1 MTRHLLI
8 DPSGI
13 VTNVVECDPAQP
25 FVAEGYR
32 VILSDTGEVG
42 HIWDG
47 EKVVDPN
54 PSVEVAQAI
63 VNPGVAL
70 SKSPQTFSGRFV
82 EFAVFARVGSK
93 IAPHVHETGHYAIHV
108 NGRIR
113 TQAEGQEPVVLTSVG
128 QSVYFPAGVK
138 HWLEAEEAGSV
149 CLQVH
154 DVARNA

>member
-1 MTRHLLI
+1 MSI
-8 DPSGI
+8 
-13 VTNVVECDPAQP
+13 
-25 FVAEGYR
+25 YR
-32 VILSDTGEVG
+32 VVNSAGEVVNR
-42 HIWDG
+42 IEWDG
-47 EKVVDPN
+47 KAVVGIPPGTTLLEGPEEVVPPAPLPPVAIADPL
-54 PSVEVAQAI
+54 I
-63 VNPGVAL
+63 AL
-70 SKSPQTFSGRFV
+70 SRNKQSFGGRLT
-82 EFAVFARVGSK
+82 EFAVFAKVGSK